1 MSAFAPLYIHRY
13 IQYGALVLRSQLGP
27 QCAAPSVPIG
37 DGVLCLAFQVEADM
51 TMQSAL
57 AFWRKRVG
65 DSVEDGNGDGDG
77 VGGGEGDAAAGLPVE
92 VVGVVVEVEAEEELV
107 EDVNPEEVEEEVK
120 EEEKEVVAVA
130 VGLAAAV
137 PFDVE
142 EAVGEVAS
150 MERFWL
156 QMRELDLQFESLAG
170 VDGAP
175 VALCALAV
183 NDLEARDA
191 QAVAVMKSNA
201 DNVHVVPDAQE
212 VAAQEVTVPVAPDA
226 QAVANAVT
234 VLVAPVAQA
243 VAVAVQE
250 EIEIEH
256 SNDLVAP
263 DAQAV
268 AVAVAVQEEIEIE
281 HSNDL
286 VAPDAQAG
294 AVAVNVLV
302 APDAQAIMGQDDKEG
317 DAAKS
322 DVVPIA
328 PDAKDDQWHA
338 EDQDWYE
345 EYVVEQWV
353 IELASNAVKEE
364 FGLVFCGYEYAE
376 VIAVCEDIAFEAV
389 SDLDYEEVLW
399 DEWKFIKKMKAALHA
414 RNSVLLKLFLEVKQH
429 DSEAVDA
436 MAANSAD
443 AGVQTKLRGGERNHK
458 NDTHK
463 S

>member
-268 AVAVAVQEEIEIE
+268 AVAV
-281 HSNDL
+281 
-286 VAPDAQAG
+286 
-294 AVAVNVLV
+294 NVLV

-414 RNSVLLKLFLEVKQH
+414 RNSELLKLFLEVKQH

-436 MAANSAD
+436 KAANSAE
-443 AGVQTKLRGGERNHK
+443 AGVQTKLHGGERNHK